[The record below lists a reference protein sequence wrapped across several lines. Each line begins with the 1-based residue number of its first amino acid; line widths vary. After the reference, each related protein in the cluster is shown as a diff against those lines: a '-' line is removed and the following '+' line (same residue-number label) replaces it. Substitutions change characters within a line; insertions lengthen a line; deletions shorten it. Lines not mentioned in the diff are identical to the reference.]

1 MHSFILQNLKFKHL
15 INYINIDLWSFVN
28 VASMEDINRKFN
40 SMVALSKFTSNKNI
54 LSRVVAI
61 YNLKKWHVLIWWLI

>member
-54 LSRVVAI
+54 HPIKI
-61 YNLKKWHVLIWWLI
+61 YWVEL